1 MNAFASHPA
10 VHITGLVLLH
20 FIWQGAM
27 IGVVHAMLLKR
38 LENASPDARYNLSLV
53 ALTLL
58 LIAPLVTLLYCLPAG
73 QAGITTAVVQA
84 DRIVVGASSVIAH
97 ESLSASPL
105 QTWLPWLVTAWFF
118 GMLACAIRFGIG
130 LLSLRRILRT
140 ADESLIPT
148 WLRDELDILRSSFGI
163 HRRVRLAVSTMIDS
177 PLVVGWIIPTILLPV
192 SASTGLG
199 ADQLRMAL
207 MHELAHVR
215 RHDYLVNVIQVV
227 LETVLFYHPAVHH
240 VSRSLR
246 REREQCCDDVVAAH
260 CENRI
265 AYARLLA
272 ELESLRQQ
280 QPALAMGS
288 HGSELAMR
296 VNRIVGMP
304 VAAPHRKFNW
314 PFLLPLALAITLLAI
329 NPGNRDRASGIQ
341 PVRLSLPPAAAQAL
355 PEPIKA
361 VETEIVPATN
371 NRQAAGSESP
381 ATTPVRSNEIPT
393 GRNTAAST
401 GSGTTRTT
409 QDTQADPVNNQPVLA
424 TPPANKSASDTPV
437 AAEPGAM
444 TSTAQEDSAE
454 IPIEP
459 IEAAEASPVITGGKL
474 LQMAEPDYPQYARRV
489 GMEGQVTLRFM
500 VTEDGRVRDIEVV
513 SAEPERV
520 FNSAAIEA
528 VRQWRFSPYLENGSP
543 VAQQRLQVLDFT
555 LNGGTENGLR
565 RDCDTTGTRICR
577 SGIGNGHNVVTF
589 DNSNRG
595 VGR

>member
-27 IGVVHAMLLKR
+27 IGVAHALLLKR
-38 LENASPDARYNLSLV
+38 LDNASPDARYNLSLV

-58 LIAPLVTLLYCLPAG
+58 LLAPLATLLYYLPAD
-73 QAGITTAVVQA
+73 QTGIATAVVHA
-84 DRIVVGASSVIAH
+84 DSIVVGASAVVTH
-97 ESLSASPL
+97 ESLSVSPL
-105 QTWLPWLVTAWFF
+105 QTWLPWLVTAWIV
-118 GMLACAIRFGIG
+118 GVLACALRFGIG
-130 LLSLRRILRT
+130 LLSLRRILRN
-140 ADESLIPT
+140 ADESLIPA

-163 HRRVRLAVSTMIDS
+163 HRRVRLAVSDLIDS

-260 CENRI
+260 CNNRI

-272 ELESLRQQ
+272 ELETLRKQ
-280 QPALAMGS
+280 QPALAMSS
-288 HGSELAMR
+288 HGSELAIR
-296 VNRIVGMP
+296 VNRIVGIP
-304 VAAPHRKFNW
+304 VAVPHRKFNW
-314 PFLLPLALAITLLAI
+314 PFLLPLALAVTLLAI
-329 NPGNRDRASGIQ
+329 SPVDRDRASGMQPIQ
-341 PVRLSLPPAAAQAL
+341 LNLPPATAQAL

-361 VETEIVPATN
+361 LETEIVPVMN
-371 NRQAAGSESP
+371 NRQAAAEESP
-381 ATTPVRSNEIPT
+381 TTTPTRTDEVSADETMAATGSGSTKAVQETQAAPATKRPARVTAPANNAVTDTSVATEPDVITSTVQGVNEIP
-393 GRNTAAST
+393 S
-401 GSGTTRTT
+401 S
-409 QDTQADPVNNQPVLA
+409 A
-424 TPPANKSASDTPV
+424 TV
-437 AAEPGAM
+437 AAE
-444 TSTAQEDSAE
+444 EK
-454 IPIEP
+454 PI
-459 IEAAEASPVITGGKL
+459 ITGGKL
-474 LQMAEPDYPQYARRV
+474 LQMTEPDYPQYARRV

-500 VTEDGRVRDIEVV
+500 VTEDGSVRDVEVV

-528 VRQWRFSPYLENGSP
+528 VRQWRFSPYLENGNP
-543 VAQQRLQVLDFT
+543 VSQQRLQVLDFT
-555 LNGGTENGLR
+555 LHSGTENGLQ

-589 DNSNRG
+589 DSSNRG